1 MKRAIIAVVALA
13 AFVALPA
20 AGWAQAKPDF
30 SGSWTM
36 DAAKSDPA
44 PARGGGGA
52 PGGGGGAA
60 AGGGGAAAGGGAR
73 GGGGGRGGGGIPMQ
87 MTIKQT
93 PATLTIESMAG
104 QGGTQTLTYKLDG
117 TESTNTMG
125 QGEAKSKAT
134 WDGAKLTITTTQ
146 DFNGNSIQTKDVYS
160 MDGANL
166 VRQNTR
172 TTPNGDVTRKVVYTK
187 G

>member
-1 MKRAIIAVVALA
+1 MKRAIIVMVALA

-44 PARGGGGA
+44 PARGGGG
-52 PGGGGGAA
+52 GGGAA
-60 AGGGGAAAGGGAR
+60 GAGGGAAGAGGGGAR
-73 GGGGGRGGGGIPMQ
+73 GGGRGGGGGVPMA

-93 PATLTIESMAG
+93 PAALTIESMAG
-104 QGGTQTLTYKLDG
+104 PNTQTLTYKLDG
-117 TESTNTMG
+117 TESVNTMG
-125 QGEAKSKAT
+125 PAQAKSKAV

-146 DFNGNSIQTKDVYS
+146 DFNGNTVETKDVYS

-166 VRQNTR
+166 VRENTR
-172 TTPNGDVTRKVVYTK
+172 TGPNGPMTRKVVYTK

>member
-1 MKRAIIAVVALA
+1 MKRAIFVAVALA

-20 AGWAQAKPDF
+20 ASWAQAKPDF

-36 DAAKSDPA
+36 DATKSDPA

-52 PGGGGGAA
+52 
-60 AGGGGAAAGGGAR
+60 
-73 GGGGGRGGGGIPMQ
+73 GGGGGRGGGRGGGGGVPMA

-93 PATLTIESMAG
+93 AATLTMDYTAG
-104 QGGTQTLTYKLDG
+104 QAIQTLTYKLDG
-117 TESTNTMG
+117 TESTNTIG
-125 QGEAKSKAT
+125 PGEAKSKAA

-146 DFNGNSIQTKDVYS
+146 DFNGNTVESKDVYS

-166 VRQNTR
+166 VRENTR
-172 TTPNGDVTRKVVYTK
+172 GTMTRKIVYTK

>member
-1 MKRAIIAVVALA
+1 MKRAILVTVALA

-20 AGWAQAKPDF
+20 AAWAQAKPDF

-44 PARGGGGA
+44 PAARGGAGA
-52 PGGGGGAA
+52 
-60 AGGGGAAAGGGAR
+60 
-73 GGGGGRGGGGIPMQ
+73 GGGGGRGGGGRGGGIPMQ

-93 PATLTIESMAG
+93 AATLTVESMAG
-104 QGGTQTLTYKLDG
+104 QGGTQTLVYKLDG

-125 QGEAKSKAT
+125 PAEAKSKAV
-134 WDGAKLTITTTQ
+134 WDGAKLTITTSQ
-146 DFNGNSIQTKDVYS
+146 SFNGNAVETKDVYS

-166 VRQNTR
+166 VRENTR
-172 TTPNGDVTRKVVYTK
+172 TGPNGPMTRKVVYTK

>member
-1 MKRAIIAVVALA
+1 MKRAIVVAVALA

-20 AGWAQAKPDF
+20 ASWAQTKPDF

-36 DAAKSDPA
+36 DATKSDPA
-44 PARGGGGA
+44 PAPGGGGA
-52 PGGGGGAA
+52 GGA
-60 AGGGGAAAGGGAR
+60 
-73 GGGGGRGGGGIPMQ
+73 GGGGGRGGGRGGGGGIPMA

-104 QGGTQTLTYKLDG
+104 RGGMQTLTYKLDG
-117 TESTNTMG
+117 TESVNTVG
-125 QGEAKSKAT
+125 PAEAKSKAT
-134 WDGAKLTITTTQ
+134 WTGATLTITTTQ
-146 DFNGNSIQTKDVYS
+146 DFNGNTITTKDVYS

-166 VRQNTR
+166 VRTNTR
-172 TTPNGDVTRKVVYTK
+172 TTPAGEMTRKVVYTK

>member
-13 AFVALPA
+13 ALVALPA

-36 DAAKSDPA
+36 DATKSDPA
-44 PARGGGGA
+44 PARGGGGGGA
-52 PGGGGGAA
+52 PGGGGAA
-60 AGGGGAAAGGGAR
+60 AGGGGGQR
-73 GGGGGRGGGGIPMQ
+73 GGGGGRGGGIPMQ

-93 PATLTIESMAG
+93 PAALTIESMAG
-104 QGGTQTLTYKLDG
+104 PGGTQTLTYKLDG
-117 TESTNTMG
+117 SESTNTVG
-125 QGEAKSKAT
+125 PGEAKSKAT